1 METRHNYRDWE
12 QQKYL
17 NRLRRQKKKQ
27 EQEIN
32 QLETYW
38 NLVSALIYALKE
50 ADKWAEEN
58 PELIKQNEKEK

>member
-1 METRHNYRDWE
+1 MMKNTIYNSLKKEEKKKLCSMETYRDWE

-32 QLETYW
+32 QLE
-38 NLVSALIYALKE
+38 NLLGTRKS
-50 ADKWAEEN
+50 
-58 PELIKQNEKEK
+58 